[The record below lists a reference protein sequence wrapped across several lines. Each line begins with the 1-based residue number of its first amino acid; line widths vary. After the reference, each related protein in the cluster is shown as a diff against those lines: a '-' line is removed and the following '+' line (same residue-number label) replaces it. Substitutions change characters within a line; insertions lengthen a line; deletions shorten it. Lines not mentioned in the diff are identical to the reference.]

1 MRRFYMKFC
10 RILFFM
16 LVIFFAVFSSACTTT
31 ETVVK
36 RVGSDVVKDLDG
48 YWNDSDVR
56 IVCNNLISEFNKS
69 VFASEYRL
77 THGRKP
83 VVIIGQIKNAS
94 DEHIDTT
101 IVANYLRNA
110 LINSGATNFV
120 SSSTERSF
128 LREERIDQADNASE
142 ETAKAIGNETGADAM
157 MLGSVRTIVQTLN
170 NQSVRSYFVNVE
182 LHDLESNMILWSGE
196 DDSVKKVITRPKVK
210 F

>member
-1 MRRFYMKFC
+1 MNCFKIGFVVV
-10 RILFFM
+10 IFSSLFF
-16 LVIFFAVFSSACTTT
+16 SSCVTDAK
-31 ETVVK
+31 VA
-36 RVGSDVVKDLDG
+36 RVGADVVKDLDG

-56 IVCNNLISEFNKS
+56 IVCNNLISEFDKS

-77 THGRKP
+77 AHGRKP
-83 VVIIGQIKNAS
+83 VVIVGQIKNAS

-101 IVANYLRNA
+101 IVSNYLRNA

-157 MLGSVRTIVQTLN
+157 MLGSVRTIVQTMN
-170 NQSVRSYFVNVE
+170 NKSVRAYFVNVE
-182 LHDLESNMILWSGE
+182 LHDLESNIILWSGE

-210 F
+210 L